1 MKTTFKILN
10 HFSLLLIFSV
20 FFLQSRP
27 AYSIPTSLEEVKQ
40 TFGNLCYEYGLEF
53 CASPPKSKDEGDKRK
68 EFTETE
74 KQILTRL
81 SKQQSRLQNREMDM
95 DRREQQ
101 LKALQEDVQRQI
113 SQLEKLQQEIERDI
127 ETKKTQDDALLDKAV
142 SFYAKMDAAT
152 AAQSINQLD
161 SKVAVSILMRMKE
174 KQAADVL
181 SNIPPNQSAKLIA
194 EIAKKK

>member
-1 MKTTFKILN
+1 MNRVLKKIKN
-10 HFSLLLIFSV
+10 ISLLCFFFMLIMLV
-20 FFLQSRP
+20 RP
-27 AYSIPTSLEEVKQ
+27 AYSIPSSLEEFQ
-40 TFGNLCYEYGLEF
+40 QMFGNLCYEYGLDF
-53 CASPPKSKDEGDKRK
+53 CASPPKSEEEGNKRK

-81 SKQQSRLQNREMDM
+81 SRQQSRMQEREMDM

-127 ETKKTQDDALLDKAV
+127 ESKKTQDDALLDKAV

-152 AAQSINQLD
+152 AAQSINQLET
-161 SKVAVSILMRMKE
+161 KVAVSILMRMKE

-181 SNIPPNQSAKLIA
+181 SNIPPDQSAKLIA

>member
-1 MKTTFKILN
+1 MALTLKKFN
-10 HFSLLLIFSV
+10 HFSLLLILSV
-20 FFLQSRP
+20 LLLYARP
-27 AYSIPTSLEEVKQ
+27 AYSIPSSLKEIQ
-40 TFGNLCYEYGLEF
+40 QAFGNLCYEYGLDF
-53 CASPPKSKDEGDKRK
+53 CASPPKSEEEGEKRK

-81 SKQQSRLQNREMDM
+81 SRQQSRLQDREMYL

-101 LKALQEDVQRQI
+101 LKALHEDVQRQI

-127 ETKKTQDDALLDKAV
+127 ENKKIQDDALLDKAV

-161 SKVAVSILMRMKE
+161 IKVAVSILMRMKE

>member
-1 MKTTFKILN
+1 MNRVLKKVKNI
-10 HFSLLLIFSV
+10 SLLCFFFMLIMQV
-20 FFLQSRP
+20 RP
-27 AYSIPTSLEEVKQ
+27 AYSIPSSLEEFQ
-40 TFGNLCYEYGLEF
+40 QMFGNLCYEYGLDF
-53 CASPPKSKDEGDKRK
+53 CASPPKSEEEGNKRK

-81 SKQQSRLQNREMDM
+81 SRQQSRMQEREMDM

-127 ETKKTQDDALLDKAV
+127 ESKKTQDDALLDKAV

-152 AAQSINQLD
+152 AAQSINQLET
-161 SKVAVSILMRMKE
+161 KVAVSILMRMKE

-181 SNIPPNQSAKLIA
+181 SNIPPDQSAKLIA